1 MKLQLT
7 RTKTIDISL
16 PRKSGGSTSSD
27 LVGVELF
34 GSDSRGA
41 PAVRLAHKKSAWHL
55 MAADFVKPPAGELP
69 EKWEDVSNR
78 SSWEMP
84 PAFQAPHAAIAINSR
99 LSIFSQATAD
109 TVLQDMSRGIPTGS
123 AHVASS
129 DPGKRR
135 FAIRRNE
142 SSAAPT
148 SSKSAENVASK
159 MPDPGVPTATNG
171 MRFTVR
177 PLAESG
183 QHIEAALPEFQVL
196 WLARLLPEGHRP
208 TVASIQPAEAALM
221 ASVLAQPALAE
232 AGGNALVMFVRADS
246 VFFAGYRS
254 GMPVLWRHCPVQ
266 GGYLSMYD
274 AVKRGL
280 GLDESMIAAV
290 LEDTLIDPRY
300 ALEPFLA
307 PILNELELSRAY
319 LAGKHSM
326 KVDRI
331 LMMGLPVGGKHV
343 CSFAKES
350 FHMELFEP
358 GVFDGIQPPPK
369 DTVTSDCAF
378 LPALGA
384 AIAASEV
391 VA

>member
-7 RTKTIDISL
+7 RTKTIEIAL
-16 PRKSGGSTSSD
+16 PRRSGGSASSD

-41 PAVRLAHKKSAWHL
+41 PAVRLAHKKSAWNL
-55 MAADFVKPPAGELP
+55 IAADFVKPPAGELP

-78 SSWEMP
+78 SSWELP
-84 PAFQAPHAAIAINSR
+84 PAFQSPHAAIAINSR
-99 LSIFSQATAD
+99 LSLFSQATAD
-109 TVLQDMSRGIPTGS
+109 TVLQDMSHGIPAGTSS
-123 AHVASS
+123 AASS
-129 DPGKRR
+129 EPGKRR
-135 FAIRRNE
+135 FSIRRDE
-142 SSAAPT
+142 QQSTSSASAKAGAAP
-148 SSKSAENVASK
+148 SKV
-159 MPDPGVPTATNG
+159 PDPGVPTATNG

-183 QHIEAALPEFQVL
+183 QLIEAALPEFQVL

-208 TVASIQPAEAALM
+208 TVASIQPVEAALM

-254 GMPVLWRHCPVQ
+254 GMPVLWRRCPVQ
-266 GGYLSMYD
+266 GGYRAMFD

-280 GLDESMIAAV
+280 GLDESMVVPV

-358 GVFDGIQPPPK
+358 GLFDGIQPPPK
-369 DTVTSDCAF
+369 STVTSDCAF

-391 VA
+391 EA

>member
-7 RTKTIDISL
+7 RTKTIEIAL
-16 PRKSGGSTSSD
+16 PRRSGGSASKD

-41 PAVRLAHKKSAWHL
+41 PTVRLAHKKSAWNL
-55 MAADFVKPPAGELP
+55 IAADFVKPPAGELP

-78 SSWEMP
+78 SSWELP
-84 PAFQAPHAAIAINSR
+84 PAFQSPHAAIAINSR
-99 LSIFSQATAD
+99 LSLFSQATAD
-109 TVLQDMSRGIPTGS
+109 TVLQDMSHGIPTGTS
-123 AHVASS
+123 STASS
-129 DPGKRR
+129 EPGKRR
-135 FAIRRNE
+135 FSIRRDE
-142 SSAAPT
+142 HSASSAPAKAGATP
-148 SSKSAENVASK
+148 SK

-177 PLAESG
+177 PLAENG
-183 QHIEAALPEFQVL
+183 QLIEAALPEFQVL

-208 TVASIQPAEAALM
+208 TVASIQPVEAALM

-254 GMPVLWRHCPVQ
+254 GMPVLWRRCPVQ
-266 GGYLSMYD
+266 GGYLAMFD

-280 GLDESMIAAV
+280 GLDDSMVTAV

-326 KVDRI
+326 KVERI
-331 LMMGLPVGGKHV
+331 LVMGLPVGGKHV

-369 DTVTSDCAF
+369 STVTSDCAF

-391 VA
+391 DA